1 MEFQGWNGGANAIA
15 GFITRI
21 LVAKSARLPFM
32 ECVQRTIERT
42 VEAQLPATC
51 LPAFRKLLLAVSC
64 VPGEIVS
71 VISVRV
77 SFPAKNM
84 ERKKERKRR
93 GKDTI
98 TRFTRAYK
106 MFRKRE
112 NANFNLK
119 RSIAL
124 LLIALYS
131 LLMLLQLSHLRAR
144 QG

>member
-1 MEFQGWNGGANAIA
+1 M
-15 GFITRI
+15 
-21 LVAKSARLPFM
+21 
-32 ECVQRTIERT
+32 
-42 VEAQLPATC
+42 EAQLPATC

-144 QG
+144 

>member
-1 MEFQGWNGGANAIA
+1 MEFQEWNGGANAIA

-71 VISVRV
+71 VISVHV

-106 MFRKRE
+106 MFRKRG
-112 NANFNLK
+112 NAFNLK

>member
-1 MEFQGWNGGANAIA
+1 M
-15 GFITRI
+15 
-21 LVAKSARLPFM
+21 
-32 ECVQRTIERT
+32 
-42 VEAQLPATC
+42 EAQLPATC

-106 MFRKRE
+106 MFRKRG
-112 NANFNLK
+112 NAFNLK

-144 QG
+144 